1 MDSEINIPTN
11 KFQTPITKE
20 LLESLPGEVSTQ
32 LVDYINNVPYI
43 RYLISPN
50 RKRACDLERDKDGKI
65 IIDLAHPHILENMD
79 YFRQTAIYF
88 EKHGIYTDLQPNGN
102 PNSSYGKFVRREI
115 DRCLN
120 GMIRPSDGEWITGQM
135 YYFLNY
141 SIMELT
147 KYKKGSKQAFRKID
161 FPEVWEGIY
170 LRSHYLYQARYGG
183 KYNSFLGGNHAAEL
197 ASRGKGKSY
206 YLSSILSHNFIFGES
221 YEASKNIVSIIVAY
235 LKEYLSTKD
244 GTLGKF
250 LNTINFC
257 AEYTQFPRRKLID
270 SIINMTWKMGY
281 KDPEL
286 NIDKGTLNTVLGV
299 TTNDDVAKIRGKR
312 ASFIGIEEFG
322 TFPNLRHLYNIMQPS
337 VQEGDYVFGLIYM
350 IGCVCAGTKVWTLD
364 GRNINIEQLKK
375 EDGIIGYSEL
385 PVVRDNYMFYNDG
398 ITRESIGK
406 VIQPA
411 KKECLEI
418 TLSNGNSLKCSID
431 HPILK
436 QFKHTKRLGSYKE
449 TNKRRTLFK
458 EQFVRADSLKISDRI
473 CECRTINI
481 FGNEQLFDAR
491 LVGMLIGD
499 GSYGFNET
507 PKYSSEDEE
516 LLTYI
521 KEKYSTSLSN
531 THITKKL
538 KIYEDIRV
546 KDICSKLKEIGIYGQ
561 TKLKKRLPLNY
572 QKLDEQNIKELLSGL
587 YDTDGCYY
595 FKDKNSSITITQSN
609 KSILEEIQIL
619 WRKFGVICSIK
630 ETKPTLNSNRLDKNP
645 WFTLTITGAINLQK
659 ACKVLIPLVFHKKE
673 SKNNIEKF
681 FNNYN
686 PNKVKGYNSNYLVY
700 KIVSI
705 KSIGEQVVYN
715 LSACTS
721 RTYLANNI
729 ITHNTAGDK
738 ESDFAGAKEI
748 MYNPKGYGMY
758 SIPNVY
764 DKENSGKKEFIY
776 FYPGYLNRKG
786 CYDKD
791 GVSDVVKAIIEILT
805 KRHNIKYNST
815 DPNTLLRE
823 IAEIPITPSEAII
836 KFDANIFPTLDI
848 TERINQLDNNIN
860 EYNDVYIGDI
870 IFNVNNEPEFK
881 ITQETPI
888 REFPHKNNKIAGA
901 VEIYNMPE
909 KTMINGKSVV
919 YKNRYIASLDPVDD
933 DSSETMSLVSIFV
946 LDLWTDKIVCEW
958 TGRLDFAE
966 DAYEK
971 VRKICLFYNAIL
983 NYENNK
989 KGLFAYFSRMNC
1001 LHLLAP
1007 TLEFLKDK
1015 DMATTYSSINNKSFG
1030 VNATAPLNNFAIRLL
1045 RDWLIKPV
1053 ETMEIIEDKEVITTK
1068 ANLYTIRNRALLREL
1083 SLYNKEGNFDRVSS
1097 MLMLML
1103 FREDRIVTLK
1113 GNLKKEENDAEYLG
1127 NDPFFN
1133 NNYTDKFKNKVQF

>member
-11 KFQTPITKE
+11 KFQTSITKE
-20 LLESLPGEVSTQ
+20 LLDSLPGEIASQ

-43 RYLISPN
+43 RYLTSTN
-50 RKRACDLERDKDGKI
+50 RKRACDLERDKEGKI

-79 YFRQTAIYF
+79 YFRQAALHY
-88 EKHGIYTDLQPNGN
+88 KKYGVYTNLKPNGN
-102 PNSSYGKFVRREI
+102 PNSSYGKYIREEI
-115 DRCLN
+115 KRCLN
-120 GMIRPSDGEWITGQM
+120 GLIRPSDGEWITGQM
-135 YYFLNY
+135 YFFLNY
-141 SIMELT
+141 SVMELT
-147 KYKKGSKQAFRKID
+147 KNKEGSKQAYRKMD

-170 LRSHYLYQARYGG
+170 FRSHYLYQARYGG
-183 KYNSFLGGNHAAEL
+183 KYNDFKGGNHAAEL

-206 YLSSILSHNFIFGES
+206 FLSSILSHNFIFGES
-221 YEASKNIVSIIVAY
+221 YEASKNIVSVIVAY
-235 LKEYLSTKD
+235 LKEYLSIKN

-257 AEYTQFPRRKLID
+257 SEFTQFPRRKLID
-270 SIINMTWKMGY
+270 SVINMTWKMGY

-350 IGCVCAGTKVWTLD
+350 IG
-364 GRNINIEQLKK
+364 
-375 EDGIIGYSEL
+375 
-385 PVVRDNYMFYNDG
+385 
-398 ITRESIGK
+398 
-406 VIQPA
+406 
-411 KKECLEI
+411 
-418 TLSNGNSLKCSID
+418 
-431 HPILK
+431 
-436 QFKHTKRLGSYKE
+436 
-449 TNKRRTLFK
+449 
-458 EQFVRADSLKISDRI
+458 
-473 CECRTINI
+473 
-481 FGNEQLFDAR
+481 
-491 LVGMLIGD
+491 
-499 GSYGFNET
+499 
-507 PKYSSEDEE
+507 
-516 LLTYI
+516 
-521 KEKYSTSLSN
+521 
-531 THITKKL
+531 
-538 KIYEDIRV
+538 
-546 KDICSKLKEIGIYGQ
+546 
-561 TKLKKRLPLNY
+561 
-572 QKLDEQNIKELLSGL
+572 
-587 YDTDGCYY
+587 
-595 FKDKNSSITITQSN
+595 
-609 KSILEEIQIL
+609 
-619 WRKFGVICSIK
+619 
-630 ETKPTLNSNRLDKNP
+630 
-645 WFTLTITGAINLQK
+645 
-659 ACKVLIPLVFHKKE
+659 
-673 SKNNIEKF
+673 
-681 FNNYN
+681 
-686 PNKVKGYNSNYLVY
+686 
-700 KIVSI
+700 
-705 KSIGEQVVYN
+705 
-715 LSACTS
+715 
-721 RTYLANNI
+721 
-729 ITHNTAGDK
+729 TAGDK

-748 MYNPKGYGMY
+748 MYNPKGYSMY

-764 DKENSGKKEFIY
+764 DKDNSGKREFIY
-776 FYPGYLNRKG
+776 FFPGYLNRKG
-786 CYDKD
+786 CYNEN
-791 GVSDVVKAIIEILT
+791 GVSDVVKAIIEILL
-805 KRHNIKYNST
+805 KRYNIKYNST

-870 IFNVNNEPEFK
+870 VFNSNNQPEFK
-881 ITQETPI
+881 ITQDTPI
-888 REFPHKNNKIAGA
+888 REFPHKNNKISGA
-901 VEIYNMPE
+901 IEIYNMPE
-909 KTMINGKSVV
+909 KTNNNGKSEV

-989 KGLFAYFSRMNC
+989 KGLFAYFSKMNC

-1015 DMATTYSSINNKSFG
+1015 EMVTTYSSINNKSFG
-1030 VNATAPLNNFAIRLL
+1030 INATAPLNNFAIRLL

-1053 ETMEIIEDKEVITTK
+1053 ETLEIIEDKEVITTK

-1113 GNLKKEENDAEYLG
+1113 GNMKNIETDSEYLG

-1133 NNYTDKFKNKVQF
+1133 NNYVDKHKKKLQF